1 MNFTETEISAI
12 ERMLPDMGQYVASS
26 GIAEKPFSQCSRE
39 EILGLFAT
47 TIKTFRAAFQEE
59 LGSDVPF

>member
-1 MNFTETEISAI
+1 MTFSETEVRAI
-12 ERMLPDMGQYVASS
+12 EKMLPDMGQYVTTA
-26 GIAEKPFSQCSRE
+26 GIVEKPFKDCSRE

-59 LGSDVPF
+59 LGDDIPF